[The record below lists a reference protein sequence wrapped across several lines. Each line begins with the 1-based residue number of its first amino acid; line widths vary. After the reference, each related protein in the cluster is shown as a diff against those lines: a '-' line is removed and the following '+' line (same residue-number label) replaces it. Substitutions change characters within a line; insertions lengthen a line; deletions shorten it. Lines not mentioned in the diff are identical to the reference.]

1 MIYTAG
7 LVMAAASMAAA
18 AVGQTVR
25 ARRALALHE
34 AEAHHLANHDVLT
47 GLPNLRNANARLA
60 EMEAKAH
67 ASGGH
72 IIAAVIDIDQFKEIN
87 DTLGRAAGDV
97 LLQAVALRMRQLGGD
112 CAARI
117 GGDEFAL
124 LRLCD
129 APGAADELT
138 LQIMAAFAP
147 AFEVEGHSIDV
158 SASVGIA
165 ISDKGGALTN
175 LLRNADIAVSEAKE
189 RNRGGTVRFTQDMAR
204 RIELRRA
211 LQMDLKNAIGK
222 GELTLH
228 YQPIV
233 EAATWRISSV
243 EALLRWTSPRHGNVP
258 PSVFIPI
265 AEETGLM
272 AELGRFV
279 IDQAVRDSKRWSGI
293 ATSINI
299 SAAQL
304 RSASVLQDLME
315 PTRVHGVSPAGITL
329 EITESMLMGKDERTL
344 RTLNILKDAGFSL
357 ALDDFGTG
365 YSNLAYIRDFPFDR
379 LKIDR
384 AFVTAL
390 GNTSR
395 ALEIIRAIVGLG
407 RILGREVVAEG
418 IETDA
423 ELLAVQAAGVTH
435 IQGFYF
441 HRPMSAAHLEALLA
455 SEAQEKA
462 DEAEPVS
469 ARPHLR
475 SVA

>member
-1 MIYTAG
+1 MIYTTG
-7 LVMAAASMAAA
+7 LAFVAASMMAAAVS
-18 AVGQTVR
+18 QSVR
-25 ARRALALHE
+25 ARRALTRHE
-34 AEAHHLANHDVLT
+34 AEAQYLANHDMLT
-47 GLPNLRNANARLA
+47 GLPNLRQAETLLA
-60 EMEAKAH
+60 SMEADAC
-67 ASGGH
+67 ASG
-72 IIAAVIDIDQFKEIN
+72 ATLVVAMIDIDQFKDIN
-87 DTLGRAAGDV
+87 ETLGRSAGDA
-97 LLQAVALRMRQLGGD
+97 LLQAVATRMPDLGCD

-124 LRLCD
+124 LRLC
-129 APGAADELT
+129 GASSDADELA

-147 AFEVEGHSIDV
+147 AFDVAGHSIDV

-165 ISDKGGALTN
+165 MSANGATSGN
-175 LLRNADIAVSEAKE
+175 LLRHADIAVSEAKE
-189 RNRGGTVRFTQDMAR
+189 RNRGGTVRFTPQMAE
-204 RIELRRA
+204 RIEVRRA
-211 LQMDLKNAIGK
+211 LQMDLKNAISK

-258 PSVFIPI
+258 PGVFIPI

-279 IDQAVRDSKRWSGI
+279 IDQAVRDSKRWPGI

-315 PTRVHGVSPAGITL
+315 PTRVHGVSPTGITL

-344 RTLNILKDAGFSL
+344 RTLNILKDAGFGL

-441 HRPMSAAHLEALLA
+441 HRPMSAAHVEALLT
-455 SEAQEKA
+455 SEAQTKTGEV
-462 DEAEPVS
+462 EATS
-469 ARPHLR
+469 ARPLLR

>member
-1 MIYTAG
+1 MIYTVG
-7 LVMAAASMAAA
+7 LALVAASMAAA
-18 AVGQTVR
+18 AVGQSSR
-25 ARRALALHE
+25 ARRALAQHE
-34 AEAHHLANHDVLT
+34 AEAHYLANHDTLT
-47 GLPNLRNANARLA
+47 GLPNLRQAQALLA
-60 EMEAKAH
+60 AMEAEAR
-67 ASGGH
+67 ACDAQV
-72 IIAAVIDIDQFKEIN
+72 IVAVIDIDQFKEIN
-87 DTLGRAAGDV
+87 ETLGRTAGDA
-97 LLQAVALRMRQLGGD
+97 LLQAVALRMRDLGGD

-124 LRLCD
+124 LRTTD
-129 APGAADELT
+129 AFGAVDELA

-147 AFEVEGHSIDV
+147 AFEVAGHSIDV

-165 ISDKGGALTN
+165 VSDRGAPSGN
-175 LLRNADIAVSEAKE
+175 LLRNADIAVAEAKE
-189 RNRGGTVRFTQDMAR
+189 RNRGGTVRFVPEMAEK
-204 RIELRRA
+204 IEVRRA

-222 GELTLH
+222 GELALH

-258 PSVFIPI
+258 PGVFIPI

-279 IDQAVRDSKRWSGI
+279 IDQAVRDSKRWPGI

-304 RSASVLQDLME
+304 RSASVLQDLIE
-315 PTRVHGVSPAGITL
+315 PTRVHAVSPTRITL

-344 RTLNILKDAGFSL
+344 RTLNILKDSGFSL

-462 DEAEPVS
+462 GEAEPVP